1 MALGGG
7 TFVTQN
13 KVLPGAYINFVSKS
27 NGVNIFGTRGVGAIA
42 KASDWGDSSVRV
54 ITKEDFQK
62 NSLGIFGYDYSS
74 DELAFARDFF
84 KHSIT
89 LLYYPLLS
97 VGSTKASNAYAT
109 AKYAGKRGNDIRI
122 VIAKNVD
129 DDTKFEVSTYIDTVI
144 IDEQLVTSA
153 DELTDNDFV
162 VFKKDA
168 VLAVTAGTAL
178 TGGETVSSTN
188 ADIQNFLNKI
198 ESYSFD
204 AITTCGNADDLLVEW
219 TKRIRDSVGKKFQAV
234 VCNYSKPDY
243 EGIVNVYGDNWI
255 NVLPWVCGALAG
267 CQVNESLTNTVYDGE
282 GISQADAIEYA
293 TELTQRQLEENI
305 GKGYFVFH
313 RVDDDVRVLDDINSL
328 TTFTETKGKVFCS
341 NQTVRVC
348 DQIANDIAAM
358 FNNYYLGK
366 VPNDDAGR
374 DVFRGEII
382 KHHNNLVSL
391 RAITDFED
399 TDVTV
404 EQGDDKGSVV
414 VTDAIIPVNAMNKL
428 YMTVYVE

>member
-1 MALGGG
+1 MSLGGG

-13 KVLPGAYINFVSKS
+13 KTLPGAYINFVSKS
-27 NGVNIFGTRGVGAIA
+27 NGVNIFGDRGVGAIA
-42 KASDWGDSSVRV
+42 RASDWGDSSIRV

-84 KHSIT
+84 KHGVT
-89 LLYYPLLS
+89 LLYYPLLDT
-97 VGSTKASNAYAT
+97 GSTKASNTYAT

-122 VIAKNVD
+122 SIAKNVD
-129 DDTKFEVSTYIDTVI
+129 DATKFEVSTYIDTVI
-144 IDEQLVTSA
+144 VDEQIVTSA
-153 DELTDNDFV
+153 EELIDNDFV

-168 VLAVTAGTAL
+168 ALAATAGTAL

-188 ADIQNFLNKI
+188 ADVQNFLNKI
-198 ESYSFD
+198 ESYSFN

-219 TKRIRDSVGKKFQAV
+219 TKRMRDEVGKKFQASV
-234 VCNYSKPDY
+234 SNYNKPDY
-243 EGIVNVYGDNWI
+243 EGIVNVYGDDW
-255 NVLPWVCGALAG
+255 VDALPWVCGALAG

-293 TELTQRQLEENI
+293 SELTQLKLTEAIN
-305 GKGYFVFH
+305 KGYFIFH
-313 RVDDDVRVLDDINSL
+313 KVNDEVRVLEDINSL

-348 DQIANDIAAM
+348 DQIANDIAAI
-358 FNNYYLGK
+358 FNDYYLGK

-382 KHHNNLVSL
+382 NHHNELMGL

-404 EQGDDKGSVV
+404 EQGNDKGSVV
-414 VTDAIIPVNAMNKL
+414 VTDAIIPVNAMDKL
-428 YMTVYVE
+428 YMTVYIE